1 MGLEV
6 LLASYVLQNIPSFHP
21 TRRRSSRIFP
31 ILPAFSVQSRQ
42 WQACKSRI
50 GSQCAQFEFTLAL
63 FSLVLTKFEVG
74 LHVRRS
80 MNTSPI
86 LQKPSLVWPWG
97 GPPVGHICYLWAHRC
112 ISAEETFLGT
122 CCLPL
127 FCACNI
133 LSGNPELGHWNDYK
147 LVMKIHTHQRRFL
160 SHCHPASLGS

>member
-1 MGLEV
+1 M
-6 LLASYVLQNIPSFHP
+6 QI
-21 TRRRSSRIFP
+21 
-31 ILPAFSVQSRQ
+31 RQ

-50 GSQCAQFEFTLAL
+50 GSQYAQFAFTLTL

-80 MNTSPI
+80 MNTSPV
-86 LQKPSLVWPWG
+86 LEKLSLVWPQR
-97 GPPVGHICYLWAHRC
+97 GPSVGHTCYLWAHRC
-112 ISAEETFLGT
+112 ISAEEPFLGA

-133 LSGNPELGHWNDYK
+133 ISGNLEPGHWNDYK

-160 SHCHPASLGS
+160 FHCHPVDPRLLSLPSPETPSESSSFSVLRSM